1 MAEMKVQDI
10 RIHVQRLGEG
20 GIPVLFLHGL
30 VMDNLSSWYF
40 TAATKVAGSQEVVL
54 YDMRG
59 HGRSERPEAG
69 YHLSDMVQE
78 AFGVLDAIQIQG
90 PVHVVGNSF
99 GGLLALAMAVHAPE
113 RIASLFLVDAHVGA
127 AGWGRKMAESLRK
140 EGDERDAL
148 IAEHFQ
154 DWLGRHSERKRNRLA
169 KAASALVLDTQL
181 LQELEASMELSGED
195 LEGISVPVRG
205 MYGTQSDL
213 ARDVAFLKNHLPVFS
228 IRWVEGASHS
238 VLWEDTQG
246 VVEEI
251 MDWVRRSK

>member
-1 MAEMKVQDI
+1 M
-10 RIHVQRLGEG
+10 
-20 GIPVLFLHGL
+20 
-30 VMDNLSSWYF
+30 S
-40 TAATKVAGSQEVVL
+40 
-54 YDMRG
+54 
-59 HGRSERPEAG
+59 
-69 YHLSDMVQE
+69 
-78 AFGVLDAIQIQG
+78 G

-127 AGWGRKMAESLRK
+127 TGWGRKMSESLRK

-169 KAASALVLDTQL
+169 KAASALVLDTRL
-181 LQELEASMELSGED
+181 LQDLEESMELSGED

-205 MYGTQSDL
+205 MYGTESDL
-213 ARDVAFLKNHLPVFS
+213 AGDVAFLKRHLPAISV
-228 IRWVEGASHS
+228 RWVEGASHS

-251 MDWVRRSK
+251 MAWVRRSE

>member
-10 RIHVQRLGEG
+10 SIHVQHLGEG
-20 GIPVLFLHGL
+20 GTPVLFLHGL

-40 TAATKVAGSQEVVL
+40 TAATKVAGAQEVIL

-59 HGRSERPEAG
+59 HGRSERPDSG
-69 YHLSDMVQE
+69 YQLSEMVQE
-78 AFGVLDAIQIQG
+78 AFGVLDAVQVQG

-99 GGLLALAMAVHAPE
+99 GGLLALAMAVHSPQ

-127 AGWGRKMAESLRK
+127 AGWGRKMSESLRK

-169 KAASALVLDTQL
+169 KAASALVLDTRL
-181 LQELEASMELSGED
+181 LQDLEESMELGGED

-213 ARDVAFLKNHLPVFS
+213 ARDVEFLSCHLPAFS
-228 IRWVEGASHS
+228 VRWVEGASHS

-251 MDWVRRSK
+251 MAWVRRNE